1 MAESLLIVE
10 SPTKVKTINKF
21 LGEKFQ
27 VMACMGH
34 VRGLPSRSGSV
45 DIHND
50 FTPHYEIIAQSAR
63 HLTLIKKAL
72 NNVKEI
78 YLATDLD
85 REGEAIAWHLV
96 EALGLDKEGKKKK
109 IALKRITFHEI
120 TEPAITEALK
130 HPRNVSLPLVDAQ
143 QGRAVL
149 DYLFGFNLSPFL
161 WRKVRSGLS
170 AGRVQSPA
178 LRMICERELEI
189 RAFKE
194 DEYWTITAVLSTEK
208 PAAPDTT
215 FNALLIAINDRPL
228 EKLGI
233 KNETHAGEITA
244 ALRDAPFQVKKIQKQ
259 ERKENPAP
267 ALITSTLQQE
277 ASTKLGFS
285 AKKTMN
291 LAQRLYEGVE
301 IGGES
306 EGLITY
312 MRTDSFNI
320 AAVAIESIRSLIR
333 QRFGSE
339 YLNKTIRRFKQKSKT
354 AQEAHEAIRPTDIAR
369 TPESLKS
376 YLHPDQYKLY
386 DLIWRRTLATQM
398 SQSIEDRVSVDIQ
411 AGAGGNYLCRAHGS
425 VLTFPGFKK
434 AFLSEKETK
443 SKQETDALPPLN
455 KNQDLALV
463 VLNPEQHFTKPPPR
477 YTEASLVK
485 ALEEYG
491 IGRPSTYASIISVLQ
506 DREYVKL
513 ESRKFIPQEIG
524 MIVHK
529 LLKDH
534 FSQYVDYQFTAKVE
548 DELDSIA
555 RGETSWKGVVKNFW
569 EPFSQLIKK
578 KNAEVKKS
586 DVVNEPTDEI
596 CPECGKPLV
605 SRLGPYSR
613 FLACTG
619 YPHCRFVKPTG
630 AEESFLETEDK
641 KTDEV
646 CEKCGLP
653 MAVKRSRFGLFLGC
667 SGYPACTN
675 TKPLGGGPRENAKAS
690 DEKCEKCGEF
700 LVIKKNRF
708 GRTFLACPNY
718 PKCTYA
724 KSLKKKPAAA
734 KSEETNS

>member
-45 DIHND
+45 DIPND
-50 FTPHYEIIAQSAR
+50 FTPHYEIIAQSAK

-72 NNVKEI
+72 NGVKEV

-96 EALGLDKEGKKKK
+96 EALGLNKEGKKKK

-120 TEPAITEALK
+120 TETSITEAMK
-130 HPRNVSLPLVDAQ
+130 HPRNVSMPLVDAQ

-189 RAFKE
+189 AAFKE
-194 DEYWTITAVLSTEK
+194 EEYWTITAELSTAI
-208 PAAPDTT
+208 PATPDTT
-215 FNALLIAINDRPL
+215 FNALLTAIDDRPL
-228 EKLGI
+228 EKLEI
-233 KNETHAGEITA
+233 KTETQAKEITA
-244 ALRDAPFQVKKIQKQ
+244 ALHNAPFRVKKIQKQ
-259 ERKENPAP
+259 ERKENPP
-267 ALITSTLQQE
+267 PPLITSTLQQE

-285 AKKTMN
+285 TKKTMA

-312 MRTDSFNI
+312 MRTDSFNV
-320 AAVAIESIRSLIR
+320 AAVAIESVRSLIQ

-354 AQEAHEAIRPTDIAR
+354 AQEAHEAIRPTDIVR
-369 TPESLKS
+369 TPESLKP
-376 YLHPDQYKLY
+376 YLSPDQDKLY

-398 SQSIEDRVSVDIQ
+398 SQSVEDRISVDI
-411 AGAGGNYLCRAHGS
+411 AGGENYLFRTHGS
-425 VLTFPGFKK
+425 ILTFPGFKK
-434 AFLSEKETK
+434 AFLSEKEGK
-443 SKQETDALPPLN
+443 SKKETDALPSLY
-455 KNQDLALV
+455 KNQELELV
-463 VLNPEQHFTKPPPR
+463 TLNPEQHFTKPPPR

-506 DREYVKL
+506 ERDYVKL
-513 ESRKFIPQEIG
+513 ETRKFIPQEIG

-529 LLKDH
+529 LLRDH
-534 FSQYVDYQFTAKVE
+534 FPQYVDYQFTARVE

-555 RGETSWKGVVKNFW
+555 RGEASWKGVVRNFW
-569 EPFSQLIKK
+569 EPFIQLIKK
-578 KNAEVKKS
+578 KNAEVKKA
-586 DVVNEPTDEI
+586 DVVNEPTDEL

-605 SRLGPYSR
+605 CRLGPYSR

-619 YPHCRFVKPTG
+619 YPQCRFVKPTST
-630 AEESFLETEDK
+630 EDIPLETDDK

-646 CEKCGLP
+646 CEKCG
-653 MAVKRSRFGLFLGC
+653 MSMSVKRGRFGLFLGC

-675 TKPLGGGPRENAKAS
+675 TKPLGGDSRENAKVS
-690 DEKCEKCGEF
+690 NDKCEKCGEF

-708 GRTFLACPNY
+708 GRMFLACPNY

-724 KSLKKKPAAA
+724 KSIKKKPTATKA
-734 KSEETNS
+734 EETNS

>member
-96 EALGLDKEGKKKK
+96 EALGLNKEGKKNK

-130 HPRNVSLPLVDAQ
+130 HPRNISLPLVDAQ

-194 DEYWTITAVLSTEK
+194 EEYWTITAELSTAK

-215 FNALLIAINDRPL
+215 FNALLTAINDRAL
-228 EKLGI
+228 EKRGI
-233 KNETHAGEITA
+233 KTETHAQKITA

-259 ERKENPAP
+259 ERKDNPP
-267 ALITSTLQQE
+267 PPLITSTLQQE

-285 AKKTMN
+285 AKKTMS

-312 MRTDSFNI
+312 MRTDSFNV
-320 AAVAIESIRSLIR
+320 AAVAIESIRSLIQ

-398 SQSIEDRVSVDIQ
+398 SQSIEDRVSVDI
-411 AGAGGNYLCRAHGS
+411 AGGENYLFRAHGS
-425 VLTFPGFKK
+425 ILTFPGFKK

-443 SKQETDALPPLN
+443 SKKETDVLPPLN
-455 KNQDLALV
+455 KNQELDLV
-463 VLNPEQHFTKPPPR
+463 TLNPEQHFTKPPPR

-506 DREYVKL
+506 DRDYVKL

-534 FSQYVDYQFTAKVE
+534 FSQYVDYQFTARVE
-548 DELDSIA
+548 DDLDSIA
-555 RGETSWKGVVKNFW
+555 RGEASWKGVVRNFW
-569 EPFSQLIKK
+569 EPFSHLIKK
-578 KNAEVKKS
+578 KNAEVKKA
-586 DVVNEPTDEI
+586 DVVNEPTDET

-605 SRLGPYSR
+605 NRLGPYSR

-619 YPHCRFVKPTG
+619 YPQCRFVKPTG
-630 AEESFLETEDK
+630 AEESSLETEDK

-675 TKPLGGGPRENAKAS
+675 TKPLGGGPRENAKSS

-724 KSLKKKPAAA
+724 KSIKKKPAAT
-734 KSEETNS
+734 KSEKTNS

>member
-10 SPTKVKTINKF
+10 SPTKVKTIKKF

-45 DIHND
+45 DITND

-63 HLTLIKKAL
+63 NLTLIKKAL
-72 NNVKEI
+72 IGIKEI

-96 EALGLDKEGKKKK
+96 EALGLNKEGKKKK

-120 TEPAITEALK
+120 TEPAITEAMK

-194 DEYWTITAVLSTEK
+194 EEYWTITAELSTTK
-208 PAAPDTT
+208 PATPDTT
-215 FNALLIAINDRPL
+215 FNALLTAINDRPL

-233 KNETHAGEITA
+233 KTETQAKEITA
-244 ALRDAPFQVKKIQKQ
+244 TLLNAPFRVKKIQKQ
-259 ERKENPAP
+259 ERKENPP
-267 ALITSTLQQE
+267 PPLITSTLQQE

-285 AKKTMN
+285 AKKTMS

-301 IGGES
+301 ISGES

-312 MRTDSFNI
+312 MRTDSFNV
-320 AAVAIESIRSLIR
+320 AAVAIETIRGLIQ

-354 AQEAHEAIRPTDIAR
+354 AQEAHEAIRPTDIKR
-369 TPESLKS
+369 TPESLKP
-376 YLHPDQYKLY
+376 YLPPDQCKLY

-398 SQSIEDRVSVDIQ
+398 SQSVEDRVSVDI
-411 AGAGGNYLCRAHGS
+411 AGGENYLFRAHGS
-425 VLTFPGFKK
+425 ILTFPGFKK

-455 KNQDLALV
+455 KNQELELV
-463 VLNPEQHFTKPPPR
+463 TLNPEQHFTKPPPR

-491 IGRPSTYASIISVLQ
+491 IGRPSTYANIISVLQ
-506 DREYVKL
+506 ERDYVKL

-529 LLKDH
+529 LLRDH
-534 FSQYVDYQFTAKVE
+534 FSQYVDYQFTARVE
-548 DELDSIA
+548 DELDNIA
-555 RGETSWKGVVKNFW
+555 RGDASWKGVVRNFW
-569 EPFSQLIKK
+569 EPFIQLIKK
-578 KNAEVKKS
+578 KNAEVKKA
-586 DVVNEPTDEI
+586 DVVNEPIDEI

-613 FLACTG
+613 FSACTG
-619 YPHCRFVKPTG
+619 YPQCRFVKPSS
-630 AEESFLETEDK
+630 AEGLSPETEDK

-675 TKPLGGGPRENAKAS
+675 TKQLGGGSRENAKAS

-724 KSLKKKPAAA
+724 KSIKKKPAVS
-734 KSEETNS
+734 KTEETTL